1 MGRVDPEDDGVRR
14 FVARH
19 YRYDPQR
26 HERALAHGVAPG
38 HWMDELEM
46 PSNVAVLHG
55 ETSAG
60 AGPRWAGR
68 FLRPIPRWSAGSAGR
83 LVVERRRRS
92 CDHRR

>member
-46 PSNVAVLHG
+46 PANVAVLHG

-60 AGPRWAGR
+60 GGPAMGR
-68 FLRPIPRWSAGSAGR
+68 SLPQAHSALVGR
-83 LVVERRRRS
+83 IGRQTGR
-92 CDHRR
+92 